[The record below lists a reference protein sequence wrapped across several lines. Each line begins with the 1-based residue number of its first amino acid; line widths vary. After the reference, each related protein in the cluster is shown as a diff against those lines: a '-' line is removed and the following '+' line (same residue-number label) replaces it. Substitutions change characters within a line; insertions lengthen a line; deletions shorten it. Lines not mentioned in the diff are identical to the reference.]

1 VKPDSDLRRTGLG
14 FGLAVLALAMLVGC
28 ATPGPVPADWRAW
41 QAEREESIGGINGWT
56 TLIGLEWLQEGAN
69 SAGSDPTNQA
79 ALQSAG
85 VPATIGVFTRQGMRV
100 TFTPD
105 PGVDVRV
112 DGQTIGKLELQT
124 DASPNP
130 TKLQI
135 GPVSVVVIQR
145 GDRLGLRVRDPNAPA
160 RREFKGLRW
169 FSYDPAWRIAG
180 HFAPSDHSQTLR
192 VPDVTGN
199 TQEFTSPGAIVFTV
213 HGTEYRLDV
222 AEEPGDAEYF
232 ILFRD
237 QTTGDSTYA
246 AGRFLY
252 VPKAD
257 TTGNLTIDFN
267 RAFTPPCGFTH
278 FATCPL
284 PPRQNTLAL
293 SIRAG
298 ERKPLGT
305 GH

>member
-1 VKPDSDLRRTGLG
+1 MKAGRKASGTGSG
-14 FGLAVLALAMLVGC
+14 FGLVLVALAMLAGC
-28 ATPGPVPADWRAW
+28 ATQAPAPADWQAW
-41 QAEREESIGGINGWT
+41 QARRTESIGGTNGWT
-56 TLIGLEWLQEGAN
+56 TLVGLDWLREGDN
-69 SAGSDPTNQA
+69 SAGSDPTNRA
-79 ALQSAG
+79 VLHSAS
-85 VPATIGVFTRQGMRV
+85 VPAHVGVFTRQGTTV
-100 TFTPD
+100 TFTPAE
-105 PGVDVRV
+105 GVDVRV
-112 DGQTIGKLELQT
+112 EGQPIGQLELQT
-124 DASPNP
+124 DASQHP

-135 GPVSVVVIQR
+135 GPVSVVAIQR
-145 GDRLGLRVRDPNAPA
+145 GDRLGLRVRDPNAAA

-169 FSYDPAWRIAG
+169 FPYDPAWRLTG
-180 HFAPSDHSQTLR
+180 HFVPFAQSQTLR

-199 TQEFTSPGAIVFTV
+199 TQEFACPGAIGFTV

-222 AEEPGDAEYF
+222 ADEPGEDDYF

-237 QTTGDSTYA
+237 QTTGHSTYA

-252 VPKAD
+252 VAKPDAAGKV
-257 TTGNLTIDFN
+257 LIDFN

-293 SIRAG
+293 AVRAG
-298 ERKPLGT
+298 ERKPVGS

>member
-1 VKPDSDLRRTGLG
+1 MAL
-14 FGLAVLALAMLVGC
+14 LAGC
-28 ATPGPVPADWRAW
+28 ATQAPVPADWLAW
-41 QAEREESIGGINGWT
+41 QKSRTESIGGTNGWT
-56 TLIGLEWLQEGAN
+56 TLIGLDWLREGDN

-79 ALQSAG
+79 VVNSTS
-85 VPATIGVFTRQGMRV
+85 VPANIGVFTRQGMGV
-100 TFTPD
+100 TFTPAQ
-105 PGVDVRV
+105 GVDVRV
-112 DGQTIGKLELQT
+112 KGQPIGKLELQT

-169 FSYDPAWRIAG
+169 FPYDPAWRLTG
-180 HFAPSDHSQTLR
+180 HFAPFDHSQTLR

-199 TQEFTSPGAIVFTV
+199 TQEFASPGAIVFNV
-213 HGTEYRLDV
+213 HGVEYRLDV
-222 AEEPGDAEYF
+222 AEESGEAEYF

-237 QTTGDSTYA
+237 QTTGHSTYA

-252 VPKAD
+252 VPKPDA
-257 TTGNLTIDFN
+257 TGNLIIDFN

-293 SIRAG
+293 AVRAG
-298 ERKPLGT
+298 ERKPVGA